1 MGPLRRRP
9 VDLIVSALIVVA
21 LVIAGA
27 AVWYFSSA
35 RRTTLVPATVSPV
48 APPYP
53 VDVPARL
60 IHRWTAE
67 SEATRSPQ
75 VTDTA
80 VLTGHDGAVRARD
93 PRTGRAIWGYERP
106 LPICGLLAAWS
117 PTTPTALAAYANSR
131 GCSEITALDAH
142 RGVRRGTRSSD
153 ADNPVVLQSDG
164 GYVLSLGR
172 TRAETWG
179 SNLVRGIE
187 YGRIDARVKPDMGR
201 HDGHDCRLTSG
212 MTAGDRV
219 ALVEHCAGDPG
230 FRLTVIGALLD
241 KDEKIPL
248 YGSAVITSGTAFAAP
263 VVVGMS
269 ESGIAVYDGG
279 ANSPEPTAP
288 AIRTFTSDGVE
299 TGRHPVP
306 GGPALPAGAV
316 SVNSDGLVSVWTG
329 HDTVVLDAA
338 ALRPRFTVPA
348 TSGPG
353 VAVGGRML
361 VPDPA
366 GYTVVDAATGR
377 RVGALPVVRDL
388 GQTPSVPIVPAV
400 IGDAVVEQRG
410 NLIVAYGP

>member
-27 AVWYFSSA
+27 AVWYFQF
-35 RRTTLVPATVSPV
+35 RTAHHAGPGHRLAGCTA
-48 APPYP
+48 YP

-279 ANSPEPTAP
+279 ANSPSPPRRRSAPSLPTGWRPGATPCPGDPRYPP
-288 AIRTFTSDGVE
+288 ARC
-299 TGRHPVP
+299 R
-306 GGPALPAGAV
+306 
-316 SVNSDGLVSVWTG
+316 
-329 HDTVVLDAA
+329 
-338 ALRPRFTVPA
+338 
-348 TSGPG
+348 
-353 VAVGGRML
+353 
-361 VPDPA
+361 
-366 GYTVVDAATGR
+366 
-377 RVGALPVVRDL
+377 
-388 GQTPSVPIVPAV
+388 
-400 IGDAVVEQRG
+400 
-410 NLIVAYGP
+410 